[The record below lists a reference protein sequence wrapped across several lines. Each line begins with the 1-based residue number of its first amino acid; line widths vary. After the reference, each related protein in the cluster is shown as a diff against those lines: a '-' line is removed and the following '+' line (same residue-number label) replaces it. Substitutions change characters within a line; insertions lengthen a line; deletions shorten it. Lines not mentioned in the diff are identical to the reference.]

1 MFKWLRNLFA
11 SLFSANRNKQ
21 IELPRPSAKRIVC
34 PRCLESIVFS
44 GDLVACTNCAYE
56 LPPRYKKF
64 YREAPPI
71 YIQVF
76 GWSSHGKTMFLDVL
90 RLLLIETDFIYK
102 LWGDYAHSALT
113 QLDLEHENT
122 LRMDRRNGQAPGSTP
137 KRDRDQNEVYI
148 MHMAEMERWGDRMMV
163 IMDHAGEQFE
173 TMDGVPAGEIPY
185 LLNTPT
191 TFMLISIPDIKRSL
205 QSGQAQA
212 GTSMDQL
219 LQIYLETME
228 RNGVDLGKNRRNMV
242 IVLTKAD
249 MIDNLPLSLENYLTN
264 DEVYNAFQS
273 PGRGNE
279 LSGMNLVEYI
289 ERMGNVSE
297 EISSWLQSDPSAA
310 PGGDAFVRQ
319 IKRNNINAKYTII
332 SSTGQDIDSV
342 QGVQLMPRRVLDPFF
357 WALEY
362 QSR

>member
-1 MFKWLRNLFA
+1 
-11 SLFSANRNKQ
+11 
-21 IELPRPSAKRIVC
+21 
-34 PRCLESIVFS
+34 
-44 GDLVACTNCAYE
+44 
-56 LPPRYKKF
+56 
-64 YREAPPI
+64 
-71 YIQVF
+71 
-76 GWSSHGKTMFLDVL
+76 
-90 RLLLIETDFIYK
+90 
-102 LWGDYAHSALT
+102 
-113 QLDLEHENT
+113 
-122 LRMDRRNGQAPGSTP
+122 
-137 KRDRDQNEVYI
+137 
-148 MHMAEMERWGDRMMV
+148 
-163 IMDHAGEQFE
+163 
-173 TMDGVPAGEIPY
+173 
-185 LLNTPT
+185 
-191 TFMLISIPDIKRSL
+191 
-205 QSGQAQA
+205 
-212 GTSMDQL
+212 MDQL